1 MRQYEEAKASFPD
14 AILFFRLGDFYEMFH
29 SDALLVSQ
37 ALSLTLTSRDK
48 GDPDPTPMCGVP
60 YHAAHGYVAKLL
72 ALGHKVAI
80 CEQLADPAKVKG
92 IVPRQ
97 VVRVITPGL
106 VTDTDQLDAR
116 SNHYLMAID
125 GGERDGGSK

>member
-1 MRQYEEAKASFPD
+1 MRQYEEAKSSFPD
-14 AILFFRLGDFYEMFH
+14 AVLFFRMGDFYEMFH
-29 SDALLVSQ
+29 GDAVLVSQ
-37 ALSLTLTSRDK
+37 AIGLTLTSRDK
-48 GDPDPTPMCGVP
+48 ADPDPTPMCGVP
-60 YHAAHGYVAKLL
+60 HHAAHGYIAKLL

-80 CEQLADPAKVKG
+80 CEQLGDPSKIKG

-116 SNHYLMAID
+116 
-125 GGERDGGSK
+125 E